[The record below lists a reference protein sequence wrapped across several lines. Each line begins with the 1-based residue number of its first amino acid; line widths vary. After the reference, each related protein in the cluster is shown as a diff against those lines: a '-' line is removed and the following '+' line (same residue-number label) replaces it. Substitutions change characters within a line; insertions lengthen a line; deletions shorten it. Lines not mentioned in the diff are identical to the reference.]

1 MKKSQMKEY
10 ATIPT
15 TFVGTW
21 ITVQGRVMLWQ
32 NCTIHTGY
40 VYHP

>member
-1 MKKSQMKEY
+1 MKDYDVK
-10 ATIPT
+10 PLV
-15 TFVGTW
+15 FVGTW

-32 NCTIHTGY
+32 DCVIHTGY